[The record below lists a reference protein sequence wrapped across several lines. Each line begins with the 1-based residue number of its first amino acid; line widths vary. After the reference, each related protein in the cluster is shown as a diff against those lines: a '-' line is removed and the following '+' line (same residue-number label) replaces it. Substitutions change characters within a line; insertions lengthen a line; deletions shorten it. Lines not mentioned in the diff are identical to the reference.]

1 MAGKIEKMPEFINEE
16 EAREFFDQHDTLDL
30 LEETEP
36 ETLEVGA
43 DLQKRLREQREQ
55 KQMITLRINFSHL
68 KKVRR
73 IARKKG
79 IPYQTLIQ
87 LWIAERLEKEFDQEL

>member
-1 MAGKIEKMPEFINEE
+1 MTEKNKIPEFISEE
-16 EAREFFDQHDTLDL
+16 EARDFFDHHDTLDL
-30 LEETEP
+30 MEETEP
-36 ETLEVGA
+36 ESLEVGA

-68 KKVRR
+68 KRVRR

-87 LWIAERLEKEFDQEL
+87 LWIAERLEKEFDQTL